1 MTETVQAPD
10 TPRALP
16 LAKTALAAGLLA
28 NAAGQSLLFVLL
40 PPLGRRLGFSD
51 IQTGAL
57 LSLSALLLI
66 VSAPAWGYASERIG
80 RRPVLLLGLAAAT
93 GAPLLFAG
101 IASARLDGAIG
112 VVLAL
117 AAFGLVRG
125 VQALAGGGLLPVAQA
140 YMADTTPPGERAGGM
155 GLLGAAYGIGAI
167 LGAAV
172 AWGLGG
178 MAPALAFGVVA
189 GLGMAGLATVA
200 LATPEPV
207 RGGDGR
213 ATEGAADGAVS
224 LAAVWPFL
232 LVTLLAITAYGLL
245 QQVMALRL
253 QDAWGFSTQEATSAA
268 GGIMMATS
276 FIMILVQGIGLRLLR
291 WAPAQLLRSGALLA
305 VLALALA
312 TLARGRWELLAAM
325 GLFGAGIGLMLPGNL
340 ASLSL
345 RAGPRAQ
352 GRVAGLNAVGQGIG
366 LSLGPILG
374 ASLHQM
380 SPTVP
385 FLAALLLL
393 ALVSATAI
401 VATATGSE
409 KSAVQP

>member
-16 LAKTALAAGLLA
+16 LAKAALAAGLLA

-178 MAPALAFGVVA
+178 TAPALAFGAVA
-189 GLGMAGLATVA
+189 GLGMVGLAAVA

-207 RGGDGR
+207 RGGDGD
-213 ATEGAADGAVS
+213 ATGGAADGAVS

-366 LSLGPILG
+366 LSLGPIMG

-401 VATATGSE
+401 VAAATGPDR
-409 KSAVQP
+409 SAVQP

>member
-16 LAKTALAAGLLA
+16 LANAALAAGLLA

-178 MAPALAFGVVA
+178 TTPALAFGVVA
-189 GLGMAGLATVA
+189 GLGMAGLAAVA

-207 RGGDGR
+207 RGGDGD
-213 ATEGAADGAVS
+213 ATGGAADGAVS

-305 VLALALA
+305 MLALALA

-401 VATATGSE
+401 VATATGPDN
-409 KSAVQP
+409 SAVQP